1 MSALE
6 VPGATLHYE
15 TQGSGP
21 VLVLVPGA
29 NGEAGAFKPLAD
41 ALQDSFTAV
50 RYDRRGFSDSRLTGA
65 QEEGDRRLAA
75 DGDDVAGLLT
85 HLGAAGSGFVL
96 GNSSGAVVA
105 IKFLLDHPDT
115 AVKVIAHE
123 PPIVKIMPDA
133 EHWRDFFYRDYD
145 EFANRGMPAGMKMFV
160 EHMVGAVDAEMITRM
175 SNDPSPVR
183 KKNAQY
189 WVEHELR
196 QYPDY
201 DWDLDAICAQKTKLM
216 LAVGEGSVTHHQ
228 WTARPSL
235 VLAERCGLALLQ
247 FPGCHLGF
255 LQEPGEFAARI
266 RTALL

>member
-1 MSALE
+1 MSTLE

-15 TQGSGP
+15 THGSGP

-41 ALQDSFTAV
+41 ALQDAFTAV
-50 RYDRRGFSDSRLTGA
+50 RYDRRGFSDSRLTNA

-75 DGDDVAGLLT
+75 DGDDVASLLT

-96 GNSSGAVVA
+96 GNSSGALVA
-105 IKFLLDHPDT
+105 IKFLLDHPNT

-123 PPIVKIMPDA
+123 PPIVTILPDA
-133 EHWRDFFYRDYD
+133 EQWRDFFYRDYD
-145 EFANRGMPAGMKMFV
+145 EFANSGMPAGMKMFV
-160 EHMVGAVDAEMITRM
+160 EHMVGPVDAEMITRM
-175 SNDPSPVR
+175 GNDPSPVR

-196 QYPDY
+196 QYPNY
-201 DWDLDAICAQKTKLM
+201 DWDLDAVCAQKGKLM
-216 LAVGEGSVTHHQ
+216 LAVGEGSAANDQ

-235 VLAERCGLALLQ
+235 ILAELPAQSPMPRRVTRRLRNRPSVSDDAS
-247 FPGCHLGF
+247 
-255 LQEPGEFAARI
+255 
-266 RTALL
+266 